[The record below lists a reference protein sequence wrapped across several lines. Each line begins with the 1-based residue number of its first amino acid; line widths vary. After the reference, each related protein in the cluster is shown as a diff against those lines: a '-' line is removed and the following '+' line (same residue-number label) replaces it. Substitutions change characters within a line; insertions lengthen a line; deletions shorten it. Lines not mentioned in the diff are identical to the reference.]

1 MMWTGG
7 HCPRPSS
14 GPGSLVFGCFFVRFH
29 NKKGGKTS
37 HIGFSLGPFQ
47 SPHTWE
53 LASHRAG
60 DSRQGRKDPAT
71 PSMIQPHKS
80 HTVPSA
86 MFYSLKK
93 SQSGLH
99 SLPFQER
106 RANYLWTCFRP
117 PDHAFFFPM
126 ESGQITTC
134 IRSYVAD
141 ASHALT

>member
-1 MMWTGG
+1 MMWTEG

-86 MFYSLKK
+86 MFYSLEK

-99 SLPFQER
+99 SLLSER
-106 RANYLWTCFRP
+106 RESITCGHVL
-117 PDHAFFFPM
+117 DHQIMHSFSPWSLGRLPLV
-126 ESGQITTC
+126 SGVTLLMLPT
-134 IRSYVAD
+134 
-141 ASHALT
+141 L